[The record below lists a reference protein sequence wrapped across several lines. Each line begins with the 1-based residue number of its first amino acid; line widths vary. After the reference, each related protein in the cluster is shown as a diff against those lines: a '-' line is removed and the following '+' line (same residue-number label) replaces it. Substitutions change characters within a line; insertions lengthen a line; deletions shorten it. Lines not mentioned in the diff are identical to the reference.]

1 MCCVDSGA
9 CINKDLKWSILPLY
23 SYFTKLQ
30 PNELRSLSPLSNI
43 DLEAHSAGKSGF
55 KSSVV
60 F

>member
-1 MCCVDSGA
+1 MEHPS
-9 CINKDLKWSILPLY
+9 PLQL
-23 SYFTKLQ
+23 FTKLQ

>member
-1 MCCVDSGA
+1 MEHPS
-9 CINKDLKWSILPLY
+9 PLQL
-23 SYFTKLQ
+23 FTKLQ

-60 F
+60 FWGV